1 MKHHPNGNLK
11 NIMAFFFEILF
22 VEAKKVLLNIMLTE
36 KKKSNADRFTFNT
49 LYIYLYNFTKLV
61 LSYDIFRRN

>member
-36 KKKSNADRFTFNT
+36 KKNLMQIDSLSTH
-49 LYIYLYNFTKLV
+49 YISIYTILQN
-61 LSYDIFRRN
+61 